1 MGVFSE
7 PDGAT
12 AWPKRCCLNSR
23 ELGDRDIDDT
33 VQHQVDSS
41 GGYASTTSA
50 ADSERRRG
58 AASPWLELNRGLVRS
73 GVVFPMVRRVGK
85 RLFDVIAS
93 AVLLIVL
100 SPLMLVIAALVWANA
115 GSPVIF
121 KQVRPGLH
129 GRPFTMYKFRT
140 MTDARDENGR
150 LLPDEQRLTKFGRF
164 LRSTSLDELPELF
177 NVLKGDMSL
186 VGPRPLLMEY
196 LPLYTPEQAR
206 RHEVR
211 PGITGWAQ
219 VNGRN
224 AISWEEKFKYDVWY
238 VDNWSLW
245 LDLKILFMTIVAV
258 LRRNGISAEGH
269 ATMPVFRGQETQREA
284 RPE

>member
-1 MGVFSE
+1 
-7 PDGAT
+7 
-12 AWPKRCCLNSR
+12 
-23 ELGDRDIDDT
+23 
-33 VQHQVDSS
+33 
-41 GGYASTTSA
+41 
-50 ADSERRRG
+50 
-58 AASPWLELNRGLVRS
+58 
-73 GVVFPMVRRVGK
+73 
-85 RLFDVIAS
+85 
-93 AVLLIVL
+93 
-100 SPLMLVIAALVWANA
+100 
-115 GSPVIF
+115 
-121 KQVRPGLH
+121 
-129 GRPFTMYKFRT
+129 
-140 MTDARDENGR
+140 
-150 LLPDEQRLTKFGRF
+150 FGRF

-238 VDNWSLW
+238 VDNWSHW
-245 LDLKILFMTIVAV
+245 IDLKILLMNIVAV

-269 ATMPVFRGQETQREA
+269 APMPVFRGQETQREA
-284 RPE
+284 RPELD